1 MDGGFPCGV
10 LGEFEL
16 IEAGTKATTSGY
28 AGVNWSTQMGKWLS
42 WFLDEEGKRKPVGGG
57 SDTAADAAIKRRDH
71 LLKDPS
77 WFPATVVFE
86 RLPEKKVVNCT
97 TSHNIMDV

>member
-1 MDGGFPCGV
+1 MDHRFECDV
-10 LGEFEL
+10 VGEFEL
-16 IEAGTKATTSGY
+16 IEAGTGASGY
-28 AGVNWSTQMGKWLS
+28 AGVLWCKTRGKWRAGFTDAAGS
-42 WFLDEEGKRKPVGGG
+42 RKWVAGEYN
-57 SDTAADAAIKRRDH
+57 TAADAAIKRRDH
-71 LLKDPS
+71 LRKDPS

>member
-1 MDGGFPCGV
+1 MDHRFECDV
-10 LGEFEL
+10 VGEFEL
-16 IEAGTKATTSGY
+16 IEAGTGTSGY
-28 AGVNWSTQMGKWLS
+28 AGVVWAKREGKWLS
-42 WFLDEEGKRKPVGGG
+42 IFVDAAGKRKPVGGG

-77 WFPATVVFE
+77 WFPATVVFKQ
-86 RLPEKKVVNCT
+86 LPEKEVVNRT